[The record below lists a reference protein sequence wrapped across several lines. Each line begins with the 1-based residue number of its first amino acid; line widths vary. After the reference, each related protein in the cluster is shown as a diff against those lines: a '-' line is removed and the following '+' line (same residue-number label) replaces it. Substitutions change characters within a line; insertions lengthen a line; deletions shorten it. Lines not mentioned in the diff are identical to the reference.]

1 MKYDPRD
8 ALARIDNDK
17 ALLAML
23 IKVFIQ
29 ECPKYIQKLQTACD
43 AQNMSALGD
52 AAHNVKGAS
61 AAIGFDVC
69 TKLAESLEVSCR
81 QSGVK
86 SISSFQDSTDNLI
99 NVLNGG
105 AVVLN
110 EWVSN
115 NPAQ

>member
-1 MKYDPRD
+1 MKYDPSN

-17 ALLAML
+17 GLLVML
-23 IKVFIQ
+23 IGVFIK
-29 ECPKYIQKLQTACD
+29 ECPKYIEKLQTACD
-43 AQNMSALGD
+43 DQNMSALGD

-61 AAIGFDVC
+61 AAIGFDAC

-105 AVVLN
+105 SALLT
-110 EWVSN
+110 EWVDAN
-115 NPAQ
+115 Q

>member
-1 MKYDPRD
+1 MKYDPTD

-23 IKVFIQ
+23 ISVFIN
-29 ECPKYIQKLQTACD
+29 ECPKYIQRLQSACD
-43 AQNMSALGD
+43 DQNLSALGD

-61 AAIGFDVC
+61 ASIGFEAC
-69 TKLAESLEVSCR
+69 THLAESLEVSCR

-86 SISSFQDSTDNLI
+86 SIASFQDSTDNLI

-105 AVVLN
+105 AAVLK
-110 EWVSN
+110 EWVDN
-115 NPAQ
+115 NA